1 MNVTFLLGNGF
12 DLNLG
17 LSTSYKDFYSYY
29 TKKEPNDFIA
39 KSISKNYELWSDLE
53 LGLGK
58 FLKIVKEDQ
67 INDFLNSKAL
77 LEKNLIEYVKYE
89 NKKLSNKNE
98 KALAEEVKN
107 QIPNFFKD
115 FNLKEKNCYKDLISK
130 ENNEIIY
137 KFINFNYTNA
147 LDSIIDIAKKH
158 SDPFSTHKYI
168 NYTNP
173 IRDGIDLPLH
183 IHGDLNN
190 DLILGVNDSSQ
201 IENSNLNNNSELTDY
216 IIKTKVNENL
226 GELNIS
232 KAKTMINGSCY
243 VCIYGLSIGDT
254 DNYWWSYLIEWLLKD
269 TQHRLVLFVYNH
281 TIIQSSAQEKLRCSN
296 SNKNK
301 IISKNYEIDEETKSK
316 IRDRII
322 VIQNSKIFDFE
333 NIDIKN
339 NNS

>member
-1 MNVTFLLGNGF
+1 MV
-12 DLNLG
+12 
-17 LSTSYKDFYSYY
+17 
-29 TKKEPNDFIA
+29 
-39 KSISKNYELWSDLE
+39 
-53 LGLGK
+53 
-58 FLKIVKEDQ
+58 
-67 INDFLNSKAL
+67 
-77 LEKNLIEYVKYE
+77 LIY
-89 NKKLSNKNE
+89 
-98 KALAEEVKN
+98 
-107 QIPNFFKD
+107 
-115 FNLKEKNCYKDLISK
+115 
-130 ENNEIIY
+130 
-137 KFINFNYTNA
+137 
-147 LDSIIDIAKKH
+147 
-158 SDPFSTHKYI
+158 
-168 NYTNP
+168 
-173 IRDGIDLPLH
+173 
-183 IHGDLNN
+183 HGDLNN
-190 DLILGVNDSSQ
+190 NLILGVNDSSQ

-232 KAKTMINGSCY
+232 KAKTMINSSCY

-269 TQHRLVLFVYNH
+269 TKHRLVLFVYNH

-316 IRDRII
+316 IRDRVI